1 MPFFSPKGEPLQ
13 NPYELLKLEH
23 GVNDDEISKAFKK
36 LMLQLH
42 PDKQPVGQSDEEADA
57 VARLMHDVMDAKAF
71 LLDAEHMAARR
82 QYDAMLVLK
91 KQQPL
96 PLAPRQTKVP
106 IPSHQTKV
114 PIPSHQTKVP
124 VPSHQTKVPVAQHQ
138 HSTATGIPVYSTS
151 RVRSDKVKEPHRDG
165 GKHIST
171 KSGVTPSTQPLNKN
185 LNVKR
190 WGKAKRSRATGRAEA
205 KKQDLLKKTNPRVKE
220 KAFNDSCGDCST
232 TDDTSDDELK
242 RRHASNLNT
251 STANKQHS
259 SKPSATKVWRPVPNP
274 SDSKKSGG
282 KCTSSVEPNRTKGR
296 RDVQQAATKPKPV
309 RSKSFERYVKSDRV
323 IGNKTVEE
331 DDINVRRETSR
342 RSSVSP
348 ELVGNEHKPALASKS
363 TDQPVHT
370 ENGTRNNHR
379 EVKYKSLRDAVDSFI
394 EDLNSGLPS
403 ISVSQLDSS
412 GMTSFLYTDFKFR
425 LDVPSGIS
433 NNIIIQTW
441 FEDNRKAFEISTLVA
456 KFNASL
462 QRTGVGGRLTFR
474 KINGRYVF
482 SLTKQV
488 QPEQFCKNSF
498 RHGIEYFVE
507 MSIKLHNII
516 NAADVRPL
524 EKVRL
529 TNSVAV

>member
-13 NPYELLKLEH
+13 NPYEILKVEH
-23 GVNDDEISKAFKK
+23 GVTDDEISKAFKK

-42 PDKQPVGQSDEEADA
+42 PDKQRVGQSVEEADA

-82 QYDAMLVLK
+82 QYDSKLVLA

-96 PLAPRQTKVP
+96 PFAPKQAKD
-106 IPSHQTKV
+106 
-114 PIPSHQTKVP
+114 P
-124 VPSHQTKVPVAQHQ
+124 VPSHQTKVPNPSHHTKVPVAQQQ
-138 HSTATGIPVYSTS
+138 HPTATRTPLYSTS
-151 RVRSDKVKEPHRDG
+151 KVRSNTVKESNRDG
-165 GKHIST
+165 GKHVAT
-171 KSGVTPSTQPLNKN
+171 KSGVTPGIHPLNKN

-205 KKQDLLKKTNPRVKE
+205 KKLDLLKKTNPRAKE
-220 KAFNDSCGDCST
+220 KALNDSCGDCST
-232 TDDTSDDELK
+232 TDDTFGSDDELK
-242 RRHASNLNT
+242 RCHTNLNT
-251 STANKQHS
+251 TTECNAKKKNISRHNEV
-259 SKPSATKVWRPVPNP
+259 SKTRRSVPNP
-274 SDSKKSGG
+274 SDSRNIGG
-282 KCTSSVEPNRTKGR
+282 KRTSSVDPNGR
-296 RDVQQAATKPKPV
+296 RNLQQAATKSKPG
-309 RSKSFERYVKSDRV
+309 RSKSCEGHVKSDRV
-323 IGNKTVEE
+323 IGNKTVGE
-331 DDINVRRETSR
+331 DDIYVRREASR
-342 RSSVSP
+342 RSSDSP
-348 ELVGNEHKPALASKS
+348 ELVGYEHKPAPASKS
-363 TDQPVHT
+363 TDHPVHT
-370 ENGTRNNHR
+370 ENGTRVNHTHKQPLMY
-379 EVKYKSLRDAVDSFI
+379 ESLRDAVDGFI
-394 EDLNSGLPS
+394 EDLNSGSPS

-441 FEDNRKAFEISTLVA
+441 YEDNRKAFEISALVA
-456 KFNASL
+456 KFNTSL
-462 QRTGVGGRLTFR
+462 RRTGVGGRLTFR
-474 KINGRYVF
+474 KMNGKYVF

-498 RHGIEYFVE
+498 RHGIEYFIE

-516 NAADVRPL
+516 NVDDVRPL